1 LDNSVDDAAVGG
13 DDERCMHPSCTA
25 RAERRGTGTSWLR
38 RLRLGEYDRVNPKK
52 MDLHLEKKAT
62 LIWIDHG
69 PDN

>member
-1 LDNSVDDAAVGG
+1 MWATTIELNG
-13 DDERCMHPSCTA
+13 
-25 RAERRGTGTSWLR
+25 R